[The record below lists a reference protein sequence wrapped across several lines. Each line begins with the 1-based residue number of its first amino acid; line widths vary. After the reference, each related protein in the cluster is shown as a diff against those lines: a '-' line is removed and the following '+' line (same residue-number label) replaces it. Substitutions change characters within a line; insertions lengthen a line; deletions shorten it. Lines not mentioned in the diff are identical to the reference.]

1 MKIMAYLLS
10 GLSFVMSFFLLFK
23 LKFPRAVFILPF
35 KLTASALSPLWAVF
49 GAVGAAIGWATQ
61 AVWAVPTGIIS
72 AGMMTW
78 YVWRCARRHD
88 GFERA
93 FGAGWPERI
102 LPEQA
107 QRMVQKRWSPYL
119 KMKTY
124 PAPAFERDIPF
135 YEVPGTDRQVLC
147 DVWSP
152 ADGDVSGLGYIYFHG
167 SGWFTLDKDFGT
179 RPFFNHLAAQ
189 GHTVMDVAYRLCPE
203 VDIFDMVGDVKQA
216 IAWMK
221 RNASRYGVDPNKIVL
236 GGGSAGC
243 HLALLAAYAPQQP
256 EFTPQELEDVDLSAC
271 GVISYYGPSDLRAG
285 YERYT
290 TKMIENR
297 PAVPIG
303 TKMDPVEGRD
313 YAGRL
318 DILLG
323 CHPQESPEVYEL
335 ASPINHVHPGCPPT
349 LLIQGEQDMLVSPD
363 ETRAL
368 YTKLVEAGVPS
379 VYVNF
384 PFTEHAFDL
393 LLPQVSPP
401 AQSALYDVDR
411 FLALLL
417 NKD

>member
-1 MKIMAYLLS
+1 
-10 GLSFVMSFFLLFK
+10 
-23 LKFPRAVFILPF
+23 
-35 KLTASALSPLWAVF
+35 
-49 GAVGAAIGWATQ
+49 
-61 AVWAVPTGIIS
+61 
-72 AGMMTW
+72 
-78 YVWRCARRHD
+78 
-88 GFERA
+88 
-93 FGAGWPERI
+93 
-102 LPEQA
+102 
-107 QRMVQKRWSPYL
+107 MVQKRWSPYL

-124 PAPAFERDIPF
+124 PAPALERDIPF
-135 YEVPGTDRQVLC
+135 YEVPGTDRKLLC

-152 ADGDVSGLGYIYFHG
+152 ADGNVSGLALIYFHG

-179 RPFFNHLAAQ
+179 RPFFHHLAAL

-203 VDIFDMVGDVKQA
+203 VDIYDMMGDVKQA
-216 IAWMK
+216 VAWMK
-221 RNASRYGVDPNKIVL
+221 RNASQYGVDPNKIVL

-256 EFTPQELEDVDLSAC
+256 EFTPQELADVDLSAC

-290 TKMIENR
+290 TKMIESR

-303 TKMDPVEGRD
+303 TKMDPVEGRN

-335 ASPINHVHPGCPPT
+335 ASPVNHVHPGCPPT
-349 LLIQGEQDMLVSPD
+349 LLIQGEQDMLVSPK
-363 ETRAL
+363 ETLAL

-379 VYVNF
+379 VYVNY